1 MVKYALRRDVRVV
14 EEVSGTRQERV
25 GASGRVIRFRS
36 GLGMDFGTQSGFSAA
51 LVVTY
56 LVEIASGSII
66 VGITPLVGIMKHN
79 ITCGADC
86 QRSVRLKEKVKRDFV
101 GKKGGIRQGEGG
113 SLSLHLALRL
123 GVETQSG

>member
-1 MVKYALRRDVRVV
+1 MGW
-14 EEVSGTRQERV
+14 EG
-25 GASGRVIRFRS
+25 FRP
-36 GLGMDFGTQSGFSAA
+36 QSGFSAA
-51 LVVTY
+51 LAVTY
-56 LVEIASGSII
+56 LVEIASGNII

-86 QRSVRLKEKVKRDFV
+86 QRSVRLKEKVNRDFV